1 MNELLAS
8 PAPIQVATTTRST
21 APDAFARLVALEDRA
36 PTMDLNAE
44 AVERLVHSALDTRPV
59 SGLTHNHYKYPARF
73 SPLFVRAAIETFSE
87 PGDLVLDP
95 FVGGGTTIVEALACG
110 RDAVGVDI
118 SSLAVFVSE
127 AKTLRLSD
135 ADIRA
140 FQHWLAGVDAAIN
153 IHAPSA
159 NAAAWDEA
167 GYFRNIDSKPFWR
180 LRKAIG
186 QVLAALHGLPADAE
200 TLARCAVLRAS
211 HWAFDARKRPPRLSE
226 FKRNLVASGKAML
239 DDAHDFALAYR
250 AAAAEIGRDP
260 AMLCLER
267 SAAGLEHDPRLDARH
282 TPRLVLTS
290 PPYPG
295 VHVLYHRWQVDGR
308 KETPAPFWIANR
320 LDGSGESYYTLGHRK
335 NPGLKTYFDNLEAT
349 LASTAAIADD
359 DTVFVQ
365 VVAFGSPDWQLP
377 RYLETARAAGLS
389 ERLLPGLDTPD
400 GRLWRRVPGRR
411 WYADQRGAIAAAH
424 EVVLFFRRTEIP
436 R

>member
-1 MNELLAS
+1 MTDALA
-8 PAPIQVATTTRST
+8 PPQDTVAARAA
-21 APDAFARLVALEDRA
+21 APDAFAQFVANVDRAPVLKLSADAVARLVA
-36 PTMDLNAE
+36 
-44 AVERLVHSALDTRPV
+44 SAHDMRPV

-95 FVGGGTTIVEALACG
+95 FVGGGTTIVEALASG
-110 RDAVGVDI
+110 RDAVGIDI

-135 ADIRA
+135 ADTLA
-140 FQHWLAGVDAAIN
+140 FERWLNGAEAAIN

-159 NAAAWDEA
+159 DASTWEDA
-167 GYFRNIDSKPFWR
+167 GYFRNIESKPFWR

-186 QVLAALHGLPADAE
+186 QVLAGLHGLPVDAE
-200 TLARCAVLRAS
+200 ILARCAVLRAS

-226 FKRNLVASGKAML
+226 FKRNLFLTGKAML
-239 DDAHDFALAYR
+239 EDAHSFASAFQT
-250 AAAAEIGRDP
+250 AAAVIGRNP
-260 AMLCLER
+260 QMLCLER
-267 SAAGLEHDPRLDARH
+267 SAAGIEFDPRLAKCRA
-282 TPRLVLTS
+282 PRLVLTS

-349 LASTAAIADD
+349 LTSAAALADD
-359 DTVFVQ
+359 NTVFVQ

-377 RYLETARAAGLS
+377 RYLEAARAAGLS
-389 ERLLPGLDTPD
+389 ERLLPSLDTPD

-424 EVVLFFRRTEIP
+424 EVVLFFRLADSKD
-436 R
+436 

>member
-1 MNELLAS
+1 MTEMLAS
-8 PAPIQVATTTRST
+8 NTVAQNVAAARAA
-21 APDAFARLVALEDRA
+21 APDAFARLVAFDDRA
-36 PTMDLNAE
+36 PALELGSDAI
-44 AVERLVHSALDTRPV
+44 AHLVASALDTRPV

-87 PGDLVLDP
+87 PGELVLDP

-110 RDAVGVDI
+110 RDVIGVDI
-118 SSLAVFVSE
+118 SSLAIFVSE

-135 ADIRA
+135 TDILA
-140 FQHWLAGVDAAIN
+140 FEGWLDGVEAAIN

-159 NAAAWDEA
+159 DAAAWDEA
-167 GYFRNIDSKPFWR
+167 GYFRNIESKPFWR

-186 QVLAALHGLPADAE
+186 QVLAALNDLPADAE

-226 FKRNLVASGKAML
+226 FKRNLAMSGKAML
-239 DDAHDFALAYR
+239 EDASRFALAFQ

-260 AMLCLER
+260 EMLCLER
-267 SAAGLEHDPRLDARH
+267 SAAGLELDPRMAERRA
-282 TPRLVLTS
+282 PRLVLTS

-349 LASTAAIADD
+349 LASTAALADD

-377 RYLETARAAGLS
+377 RYLEAARAAGLS
-389 ERLLPGLDTPD
+389 ERLLPGLDTSD

-424 EVVLFFRRTEIP
+424 EVVLFFRLASSVG
-436 R
+436 

>member
-1 MNELLAS
+1 MTEVLAS
-8 PAPIQVATTTRST
+8 AQDIVATRTA
-21 APDAFARLVALEDRA
+21 APDAFASLVALVDRA
-36 PTMDLNAE
+36 PALALSPC
-44 AVERLVHSALDTRPV
+44 AVSHLVASALDTRPV

-95 FVGGGTTIVEALACG
+95 FVGGGTTIVEALASG
-110 RDAVGVDI
+110 RDVVGVDI

-127 AKTLRLSD
+127 AKTLRLSN
-135 ADIRA
+135 ADIVA
-140 FQHWLAGVDAAIN
+140 FERWVDGIDAAIN
-153 IHAPSA
+153 IHAPAADASA
-159 NAAAWDEA
+159 WGDA

-186 QVLAALHGLPADAE
+186 QALAALNSLPADSE

-226 FKRNLVASGKAML
+226 FKRNLVISARVML
-239 DDAHDFALAYR
+239 EDARRFSVAYA

-260 AMLCLER
+260 QMMCLDR
-267 SAAGLEHDPRLDARH
+267 SAAGLEFDPRLAGSRA
-282 TPRLVLTS
+282 PRLVLTS

-295 VHVLYHRWQVDGR
+295 VHMLYHRWQVDGR

-335 NPGLKTYFDNLEAT
+335 NPGLKTYFDNLTAT
-349 LASTAAIADD
+349 LSSTAALADK
-359 DTVFVQ
+359 DTIFVQ

-377 RYLETARAAGLS
+377 RYLEAAQTAGLC

-424 EVVLFFRRTEIP
+424 EVVLFFRLASATS
-436 R
+436 